1 MSRLVKCDDTFHQNE
16 NGLSVLFWCFHLV
29 WKTLV
34 KVLIAGVGHPN
45 LKDLS
50 FGQVLLAHLKTLD
63 WPEEVDLENLSF
75 GAIAVLQ
82 WFEDFPGKY
91 QRVVFISAA
100 ERNREPGMLE
110 TYSWNF
116 APLDEVKVQECVAE
130 SVTGIISL
138 DNLLMILQQFNAL
151 PSEVEVI
158 EIEPVD
164 STIGFECSPA
174 VTARFAEFSELV
186 RRKVMAPA
194 INAPAI

>member
-1 MSRLVKCDDTFHQNE
+1 
-16 NGLSVLFWCFHLV
+16 
-29 WKTLV
+29 V

-50 FGQVLLAHLKTLD
+50 FGQVLLEYLKTQN
-63 WPEEVDLENLSF
+63 WPDEPHEIDLENLSF

-82 WFEDFPGKY
+82 WFQDFPNKY

-100 ERNREPGMLE
+100 ERNREPGTLE
-110 TYSWNF
+110 IYSWDF
-116 APLDEVKVQECVAE
+116 APLDELKVQECVAE

-138 DNLLMILQQFNAL
+138 DNLLMILQHFKAL

-164 STIGFECSPA
+164 SAIGFECSQTLT
-174 VTARFAEFSELV
+174 VRFAEFSEIV
-186 RRKVMAPA
+186 RRKAMAPP

>member
-1 MSRLVKCDDTFHQNE
+1 M
-16 NGLSVLFWCFHLV
+16 
-29 WKTLV
+29 

-50 FGQVLLAHLKTLD
+50 FGQVLLAHLKTLA
-63 WPEEVDLENLSF
+63 WSENVDLENLSF

-100 ERNREPGMLE
+100 ERNRQPGVLE
-110 TYSWNF
+110 TYTWDF
-116 APLDEVKVQECVAE
+116 APLDGVKVQECVAE

-151 PSEVEVI
+151 PREVEVI

-164 STIGFECSPA
+164 SAIGFECSPA